1 MVEALKGYSDK
12 EVVSKAR
19 RVTWVGFAVNALLAA
34 LKIAAGIIGRS
45 SAMIADGIH
54 SLSDFVT
61 DLIVIVMIGVSRRKA
76 NANYQYGYG
85 KYETFATLLIGVAL
99 VFVALGLFWSG
110 LEKVV
115 DFISTGSLPM
125 QPGMIALWMA
135 LASIIAK
142 EWLFRYTR
150 DWGRRLN
157 SAAVIANAWHHR
169 SDAYSSI
176 ATLTGV
182 AGAIFLGPKFAILD
196 PLAAM
201 LVSVFIVITSAEIAL
216 PAIRELLESS
226 LPDDIVTPI
235 RQTISE
241 TPGVITYHH
250 LRTRRNG
257 TRIII
262 DVHIKVDSGISVEE
276 GHHISSTL
284 EQTLNKKFGHSIIS
298 NIHIEPYLGQS
309 IRPDGSCND

>member
-1 MVEALKGYSDK
+1 MHPAPKGYSDS
-12 EVVSKAR
+12 EVVSKVR
-19 RVTWVGFAVNALLAA
+19 RVTWVGFAVNALLAG

-45 SAMIADGIH
+45 SAMVADGIH
-54 SLSDFVT
+54 SLSDFIT

-76 NANYQYGYG
+76 NAVYQYGYG

-110 LEKVV
+110 LEKVT
-115 DFISTGSLPM
+115 DFIRTGNEPP
-125 QPGMIALWMA
+125 QPAMIAFWMA
-135 LASIIAK
+135 LVSIAAK

-150 DWGRRLN
+150 AWGLRLN
-157 SAAVIANAWHHR
+157 SAATIANAWHHR

-176 ATLTGV
+176 ATLAGV

-201 LVSVFIVITSAEIAL
+201 LVSVFIIITSFDIAM

-235 RQTISE
+235 RHAISA

-257 TRIII
+257 TRIIV
-262 DVHIKVDSGISVEE
+262 DVHIKVDGAITVEE
-276 GHHISSTL
+276 GHLISSAVERTL
-284 EQTLNKKFGHSIIS
+284 SKNFGHSLIS
-298 NIHIEPYLGQS
+298 NIHIEPYRGQT